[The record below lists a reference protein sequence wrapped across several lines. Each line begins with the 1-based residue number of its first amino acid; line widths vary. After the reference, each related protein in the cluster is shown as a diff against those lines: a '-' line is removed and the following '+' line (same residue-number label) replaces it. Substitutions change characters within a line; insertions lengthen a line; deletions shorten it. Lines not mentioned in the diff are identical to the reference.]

1 MNRTRALA
9 ESALLVALAVVLF
22 AAASWIPVAG
32 LALVFLCP
40 APLVILG
47 LRRDPKG
54 ALAGMLSAS
63 LLVGLLMGVTAAVF
77 FALGFGVLGVGLGAL
92 ARKYPRGI
100 DALAGGV
107 LVSLGGKLLLM
118 VVATKLTGLNPFAL
132 DPKTVE
138 EAANRVLAF
147 YSARGMS
154 PEAVAAMRAQVTAMA
169 RSLPILFPSFLLMA
183 SALDAWLSYAV
194 SARVLRRLNRGNLPP
209 LPRFAE
215 WRFPK
220 SVFWALVASL
230 GLVLWGEREGAP
242 RAILQAGLNL
252 RLVVQVLFLVQ
263 GLAVAWA
270 WLESRGR
277 GRVAKGLSVLLVLFI
292 PLAAQIAEIAGV
304 IDLWWDLR
312 SRMRRNA
319 S

>member
-1 MNRTRALA
+1 
-9 ESALLVALAVVLF
+9 
-22 AAASWIPVAG
+22 
-32 LALVFLCP
+32 
-40 APLVILG
+40 
-47 LRRDPKG
+47 
-54 ALAGMLSAS
+54 
-63 LLVGLLMGVTAAVF
+63 
-77 FALGFGVLGVGLGAL
+77 
-92 ARKYPRGI
+92 
-100 DALAGGV
+100 
-107 LVSLGGKLLLM
+107 
-118 VVATKLTGLNPFAL
+118 
-132 DPKTVE
+132 
-138 EAANRVLAF
+138 
-147 YSARGMS
+147 
-154 PEAVAAMRAQVTAMA
+154 MRAQVTAMA